1 MHSFISNICGAS
13 RVAYLS
19 AEREREWGY
28 LCPALSIQH
37 QLHCTNTQTHTTFTN
52 CFSFVKSNWCNP
64 LNVQA
69 SPICFFCF
77 PFSSFFV
84 VFSALFSSRL
94 PSFHGNSVL
103 IPFNHRLA
111 IHFRFPLPIIPKG
124 KIIFAISTAHT
135 HTHQHQPNFHQHSFF
150 TFIFLY
156 HHRICFTLFSLSRT
170 SFNYSHPQYFAIPL
184 LLLCCTMHVSCHF
197 LRSFICTFYWIIFI
211 DVDEE
216 KGAKCRNFLMIALSV

>member
-19 AEREREWGY
+19 AERERECGY

-69 SPICFFCF
+69 SPICFFCS

-111 IHFRFPLPIIPKG
+111 IHFRFPLPIIRKG

-135 HTHQHQPNFHQHSFF
+135 HTNTNQISINIHFSLLFF
-150 TFIFLY
+150 YIITESVS
-156 HHRICFTLFSLSRT
+156 LFSLCLAHPST
-170 SFNYSHPQYFAIPL
+170 TLIPNISPSPSFFCAVPCMCRAIFCAHLFAL
-184 LLLCCTMHVSCHF
+184 
-197 LRSFICTFYWIIFI
+197 FIESSSLMWMKKRGRNAGTF
-211 DVDEE
+211 
-216 KGAKCRNFLMIALSV
+216 